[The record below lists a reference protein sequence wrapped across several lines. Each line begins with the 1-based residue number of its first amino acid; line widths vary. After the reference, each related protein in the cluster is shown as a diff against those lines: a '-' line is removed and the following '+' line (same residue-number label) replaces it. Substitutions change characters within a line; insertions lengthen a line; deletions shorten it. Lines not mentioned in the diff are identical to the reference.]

1 MSNWI
6 RKAKS
11 EMAKKNITQKD
22 VAPIMG
28 KSTRGA
34 VGHYFTG
41 RSKPTL
47 DQLEDLAKY
56 LGVSLS
62 WLVSDNGSNAA
73 VDDQT
78 LELCIEL
85 VSEAEETAGVNLSAL
100 ATARMAAYLY
110 RTAKEGNEINTK
122 SATELMKLVT

>member
-6 RKAKS
+6 SKAKS

>member
-6 RKAKS
+6 SKAKS

-85 VSEAEETAGVNLSAL
+85 VSEAEEIAGVNLSAL

>member
-6 RKAKS
+6 TRAKS

-62 WLVSDNGSNAA
+62 WLVSDNGNNAA

-85 VSEAEETAGVNLSAL
+85 VTEAEETAGLELSAI

-110 RTAKEGNEINTK
+110 RTAKEGNEINIK